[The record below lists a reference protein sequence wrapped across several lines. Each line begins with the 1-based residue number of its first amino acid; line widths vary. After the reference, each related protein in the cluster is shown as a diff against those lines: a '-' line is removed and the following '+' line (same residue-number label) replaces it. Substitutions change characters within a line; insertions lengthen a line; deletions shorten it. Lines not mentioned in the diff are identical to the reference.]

1 MECTNTFIRIKWQR
15 KCEIEKRR
23 RRRSSGSSSSIR
35 WRRKKQSINAKREN
49 LLTLNAPAVHWIR
62 HYSFKLCSA
71 KTIFL
76 CHCVCAV
83 RISMEL
89 CACRWRMECMRLH
102 CELYFLSASPNR
114 WLETIYATFYS
125 IVAYHNLLSQNDR
138 MHAHTTVAFPL
149 ALLPSLVCDTSELWN
164 VDKYGWMVSE
174 LMDKDMRFEGFY
186 HLLSACSIAFE
197 LDSPPI
203 DSDYF
208 QQQQKLLANELRF
221 FPIQRIKNPYRHAY
235 TLIHTC
241 VQTLSTHVRNS
252 NVCNEFAQR
261 SPKRRPVWVWVEK
274 KEQRII
280 WSSKKSRKQTK
291 FHSFLW
297 IDWHFYC
304 SKIWL
309 GLRHHETAQQ
319 P

>member
-15 KCEIEKRR
+15 KCEIEK

-102 CELYFLSASPNR
+102 CELYFLSASPNQ

-125 IVAYHNLLSQNDR
+125 IVAYHKLLSQNDW
-138 MHAHTTVAFPL
+138 MHAHTTVAFSL
-149 ALLPSLVCDTSELWN
+149 ALLSSLVRDTSELWN

-197 LDSPPI
+197 LDSPPHRLW
-203 DSDYF
+203 
-208 QQQQKLLANELRF
+208 LLSATAKTFSQWAPLF
-221 FPIQRIKNPYRHAY
+221 SLSKDKKPIPSCIY
-235 TLIHTC
+235 THTYMR
-241 VQTLSTHVRNS
+241 TDAKHT
-252 NVCNEFAQR
+252 R
-261 SPKRRPVWVWVEK
+261 S
-274 KEQRII
+274 
-280 WSSKKSRKQTK
+280 
-291 FHSFLW
+291 
-297 IDWHFYC
+297 
-304 SKIWL
+304 
-309 GLRHHETAQQ
+309 
-319 P
+319 